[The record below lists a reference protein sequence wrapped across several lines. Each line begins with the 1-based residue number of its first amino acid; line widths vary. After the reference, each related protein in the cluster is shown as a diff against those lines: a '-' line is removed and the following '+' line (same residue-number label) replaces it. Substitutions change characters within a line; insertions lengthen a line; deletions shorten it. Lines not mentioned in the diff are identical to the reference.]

1 MIEQAKV
8 KNEQEGL
15 GYKMGQLCSWY
26 DISRQAHYQQRW
38 RDQTQVEDEEQVLA
52 LVRGIRER
60 HPRLG
65 GRKLHHELQEPLA
78 KLGIEIGRDRFCTL
92 LARHDL
98 LVPPLRRQRRT
109 TWAGLWRCP
118 NRLEGLLVKQV
129 QQAWVADITYLE
141 TQQGF
146 CYLCLVTDLY
156 SHTIVGFDVST
167 SLAVEGA
174 LRALNMAIDQTRGSL
189 AGLIHHSD
197 HGVQYTCHAY
207 RDRLHAVKAVSSMG
221 QVGNC
226 YDNAVAE
233 RLNGILK
240 QEYGLGDLLFDL
252 NHATL
257 ATQQAVWLYNHERPH
272 CSLALQKPMVVHL
285 NSQFINSN
293 A

>member
-1 MIEQAKV
+1 MIEQAKI
-8 KNEQEGL
+8 KNEQEGM
-15 GYKMGQLCSWY
+15 GYKMAQLCGWHG
-26 DISRQAHYQQRW
+26 ISRQAHYQQRW
-38 RDQTQVEDEEQVLA
+38 RDQSQVVVGEQVLA

-78 KLGIEIGRDRFCTL
+78 KLEIDMGRDRFFSL

-118 NRLEGLLVKQV
+118 HRLAEVRVRRV

-141 TQQGF
+141 TQRGF
-146 CYLCLVTDLY
+146 CYLSLVTDLY
-156 SHTIVGFDVST
+156 SHAIVGFDVCT

-174 LRALNMAIDQTRGSL
+174 LRALNMAIDQSHGSL

-197 HGVQYTCHAY
+197 HGVQYTCYAY
-207 RDRLHAVKAVSSMG
+207 RDRLQAVNALSSMG

-240 QEYGLGDLLFDL
+240 QEYGLGDRLVDFD
-252 NHATL
+252 HATV

-285 NSQFINSN
+285 NHQFIISN